1 LIEKQKL
8 DNKLLGF
15 KKEVFIK
22 WVYKMAIRSKTVHK
36 KIVLDETNKPVE
48 VIIAYEEWQEIE
60 QLLSIDGKGMSKDR
74 LKVYAGKIN
83 LTEDP
88 LNFQRRIRNEWR

>member
-1 LIEKQKL
+1 
-8 DNKLLGF
+8 
-15 KKEVFIK
+15 
-22 WVYKMAIRSKTVHK
+22 MAIRPKTVHK

>member
-1 LIEKQKL
+1 
-8 DNKLLGF
+8 
-15 KKEVFIK
+15 
-22 WVYKMAIRSKTVHK
+22 MAIRSKTVHK

-48 VIIAYEEWQEIE
+48 VFIAFKGGREIE

>member
-1 LIEKQKL
+1 
-8 DNKLLGF
+8 
-15 KKEVFIK
+15 
-22 WVYKMAIRSKTVHK
+22 MAIRAKTVHK

-74 LKVYAGKIN
+74 LKTYAGKIN

>member
-1 LIEKQKL
+1 
-8 DNKLLGF
+8 
-15 KKEVFIK
+15 
-22 WVYKMAIRSKTVHK
+22 MAIRPKTVHK

-74 LKVYAGKIN
+74 LKAYAGKIN

-88 LNFQRRIRNEWR
+88 LDFQRRIRNEWR